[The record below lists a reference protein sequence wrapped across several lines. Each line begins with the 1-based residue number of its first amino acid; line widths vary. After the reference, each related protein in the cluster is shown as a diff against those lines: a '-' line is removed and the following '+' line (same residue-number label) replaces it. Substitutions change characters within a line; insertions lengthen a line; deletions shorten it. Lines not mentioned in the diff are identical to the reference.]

1 MSVPA
6 EKGVPLTRPTR
17 IRGVVLL
24 GALLSASAAAA
35 AEPCGLCDRE
45 VVTNSAL
52 AACFLEAYPAL
63 AGKTGGSVVVD
74 LSACE
79 QSRGIVDAL
88 RLPGSGPLEPDV
100 EFILTPEQLGCLK
113 ARLEQPDLALDP
125 AARIEL
131 DSCE

>member
-52 AACFLEAYPAL
+52 AACFLEVYSAL
-63 AGKTGGSVVVD
+63 AGKTGGAVVVD

>member
-1 MSVPA
+1 MTR
-6 EKGVPLTRPTR
+6 LTRLH
-17 IRGVVLL
+17 RGVALL
-24 GALLSASAAAA
+24 GALMSASAAGAT
-35 AEPCGLCDRE
+35 EPCGLCDQK
-45 VVTNSAL
+45 VVTNPAL
-52 AACFLEAYPAL
+52 AACFLEAYPSL
-63 AGKTGGSVVVD
+63 AGKTEGAVVVD

-113 ARLEQPDLALDP
+113 AKLEQPDLALDP
-125 AARIEL
+125 TATIEL